1 MVSTRSGSGRRWV
14 VPDRLREEM
23 AQVVGKLVTED
34 TILEEIKYSDFVV
47 TVGDIV
53 TLTLLRLGRT
63 PDLSIVD
70 YQTQRTPDTDARAQ
84 LSEFKNQPEVTVINP
99 PGELT
104 EELWLAIEKGYSNP
118 RNLRIVVEGEE
129 DLASLACIALATDN
143 TTVIY
148 GIPNRGPMVLHVDQT
163 LKKRVEDL
171 LAQMET

>member
-1 MVSTRSGSGRRWV
+1 
-14 VPDRLREEM
+14 M
-23 AQVVGKLVTED
+23 AQVVGEIVTDD
-34 TILEEIKYSDFVV
+34 TILDEIRGSAFVV

-53 TLTLLRLGRT
+53 TLTLLQLGRV

-70 YQTQRTPDTDARAQ
+70 YQTQRTPDYDAKTK
-84 LSEFKNQPEVTVINP
+84 LTEYEDQPVVTVKNP
-99 PGELT
+99 QGELT
-104 EELWLAIEKGYSNP
+104 EELWMAIEDGYAHP

-129 DLASLACIALATDN
+129 DLASLACIALAPDN

-148 GIPNRGPMVLHVDQT
+148 GIPNRGPMVLHVDQA